1 MKAVDTILFDISKNE
16 LFKINENFKMLHRK
30 LKTAWKVMINREEI
44 SPNILQDVK
53 ILVIPG
59 PQNVFTDD
67 ELSVLKT
74 MVERGD
80 SVLVMMTDGGEER
93 MNTNINFFLEEYG
106 IVVNNDCVVRAKYHK
121 FYHPKE
127 CHISNGILN
136 RAVQKYIMKM
146 PNYSSES
153 DDFLEDPPTPNFVYP
168 YGATLTVK
176 KPAAAILS
184 SSDVCYPLKRPV
196 AAMYTSEKS
205 GGKLFVI
212 GSGHFFTDQYLESEC
227 NDLIRELIF
236 NHLGGVTDLH
246 LNPIDVEDPD
256 INEYR
261 TLGDTLWLSS
271 ILLPEPASA
280 PPPRLAPLHPH
291 ALFTWRLFSLNL
303 SRLPEVLGLYEELG
317 VKHEP
322 LRLIAPQFETPF
334 PPLQLAV
341 FSPTFR
347 EPPPPPLEL
356 FDLDEAFSSE
366 RSQLARLANKCLQP
380 HNVRMGQGDSRQLD
394 NELEYFVRECG
405 RAVRLSRAIS
415 SDDTPAGKQILHQLA
430 VQLAT
435 FKKIAPR
442 D

>member
-1 MKAVDTILFDISKNE
+1 MKAIDTILFDISKNE
-16 LFKINENFKMLHRK
+16 LFKINENYKMLHRK
-30 LKTAWKVMINREEI
+30 LKTAWKVMINREEL
-44 SPNILQDVK
+44 SPSILQDVK
-53 ILVIPG
+53 VLVIPG
-59 PQNVFTDD
+59 PQNAFTDD
-67 ELSVLKT
+67 ELSALKM

-106 IVVNNDCVVRAKYHK
+106 IVVNNDCVIRAQYHK

-146 PNYSSES
+146 PNYISES

-184 SSDVCYPLKRPV
+184 SSDVCYPMKRPV
-196 AAMYTSEKS
+196 AAMYVSEKS
-205 GGKLFVI
+205 AGKLFVI
-212 GSGHFFTDQYLESEC
+212 GSGHFFADQYLESEC

-236 NHLGGVTDLH
+236 NNLGGVADLY
-246 LNPIDVEDPD
+246 LNPVDAEDPD

-303 SRLPEVLGLYEELG
+303 SHLPEVLGLYGELG

-380 HNVRMGQGDSRQLD
+380 LNVRMCQGDGRQLD

-415 SDDTPAGKQILHQLA
+415 SDDAPAGKQILHQLA

>member
-1 MKAVDTILFDISKNE
+1 MKAIDTILFDISKNE
-16 LFKINENFKMLHRK
+16 LFKINENYKMLHRK
-30 LKTAWKVMINREEI
+30 LKTAWKVMINREDI
-44 SPNILQDVK
+44 SSNALQDVK

-59 PQNVFTDD
+59 PQNAFTDD
-67 ELSVLKT
+67 ELAALKSV
-74 MVERGD
+74 VERGD
-80 SVLVMMTDGGEER
+80 SVLVIMTDGGEER

-106 IVVNNDCVVRAKYHK
+106 IVVNN
-121 FYHPKE
+121 
-127 CHISNGILN
+127 
-136 RAVQKYIMKM
+136 
-146 PNYSSES
+146 
-153 DDFLEDPPTPNFVYP
+153 EDPPTPNFVYP

-184 SSDVCYPLKRPV
+184 SSDVCYPVKRPV

-212 GSGHFFTDQYLESEC
+212 GSGHFFADQYLESEC
-227 NDLIRELIF
+227 NDLIREMIF
-236 NHLGGVTDLH
+236 NYLGGVADLH
-246 LNPIDVEDPD
+246 LNPVDVEDPD

-303 SRLPEVLGLYEELG
+303 SHLPEVLGLYEELG

-322 LRLIAPQFETPF
+322 LRLIAPQFETPY

-366 RSQLARLANKCLQP
+366 RSQLARLANKCVQP
-380 HNVRMGQGDSRQLD
+380 HNTRLGQGDGRQLE

-415 SDDTPAGKQILHQLA
+415 DDGPAGKQILHQLA